1 MADRRQRDLLDRVT
15 DAALRD
21 ALPRGP
27 HGLTREQV
35 RASQR
40 GRLLD
45 AMAQTVAEQGYAATS
60 VADVIARAGVSRR
73 TFYEE
78 FDSKQDAFLA
88 AYETIDIVL
97 VDVAAAASSTAE
109 PRERIRRGLATY
121 LELLRAEPA
130 FAHMFVIEA
139 FAAGPAALARRA
151 EIFERFADL
160 LRIAA
165 PDEEIDDRRLRAAL
179 GAVHELVVEVLRRGR
194 SDELPELTEVAT
206 DVVSTVIGLR

>member
-15 DAALRD
+15 DAALRE

-45 AMAQTVAEQGYAATS
+45 AMAQTVADQGYAATS

-97 VDVAAAASSTAE
+97 VGVAAAASSTDE

-130 FAHMFVIEA
+130 FARMFVIEA
-139 FAAGPAALARRA
+139 FAAGPTALARRA
-151 EIFERFADL
+151 EILERFADL
-160 LRIAA
+160 LRVGAL
-165 PDEEIDDRRLRAAL
+165 DEEIDDRRLRAAL

-194 SDELPELTEVAT
+194 SDELPELAEVAT
-206 DVVSTVIGLR
+206 DVVAAIIGLR